1 MSGLDPVILS
11 ALTAG
16 LALIAVT
23 AGIWASVSGRVAA
36 RERRDRRLKQYA
48 PSLGGAVRNRH
59 ETDDEVHRHA
69 AAIKARRRSSG
80 GLSFRLALSQ
90 AGLEWPSWVVPL
102 VVAGLVALLS
112 AAALLAGIAPFAAMI
127 FGVATGPTVLL
138 LFLRVRKAK
147 RRTAMEKDFP
157 AALDII
163 VRGVKS
169 GLPLTDCL
177 RIVSREVSDPLRSEF
192 ARMVQQQS
200 HGLSVSEA
208 VDRLADRVPLI
219 EANFFAIVIGLQTK
233 TGGRLAESLD
243 NLVSVLRARVQLR
256 AKIRSM
262 SSEAKASGGI
272 IAALPVV
279 VSILVSLTSPQYMGL
294 LFSESIGNVVLVGS
308 AFWMLI
314 GVLVMRKMIQFD
326 H

>member
-1 MSGLDPVILS
+1 MSDLDPVILS

-23 AGIWASVSGRVAA
+23 AGIWVSLSGRVAA
-36 RERRDRRLKQYA
+36 RERHDRRLKQYA
-48 PSLGGAVRNRH
+48 PPLGGAGRSRQGA
-59 ETDDEVHRHA
+59 DDEVNQHV
-69 AAIKARRRSSG
+69 AAIKARRRSSRG
-80 GLSFRLALSQ
+80 PSFHLALRQ
-90 AGLEWPSWVVPL
+90 AGLDWPSWVVPL
-102 VVAGLVALLS
+102 VVAALVALLG
-112 AAALLAGIAPFAAMI
+112 AAALLAGIPPLAAI
-127 FGVATGPTVLL
+127 VFGVATGPAVLL
-138 LFLRVRKAK
+138 MFLRVRKA
-147 RRTAMEKDFP
+147 RRRKAMEKDFP

-177 RIVSREVSDPLRSEF
+177 HIVSREVSDPLRSEF
-192 ARMVQQQS
+192 ARMVQQQG

-279 VSILVSLTSPQYMGL
+279 VSVLVYITSPQYIGL

-308 AFWMLI
+308 ACWMLI

-326 H
+326 Y

>member
-1 MSGLDPVILS
+1 MVAVLV
-11 ALTAG
+11 ALLGAAALLTGIPPLA
-16 LALIAVT
+16 ALIFGIATGPAVLLMFL
-23 AGIWASVSGRVAA
+23 RF
-36 RERRDRRLKQYA
+36 R
-48 PSLGGAVRNRH
+48 
-59 ETDDEVHRHA
+59 
-69 AAIKARRRSSG
+69 KARRR
-80 GLSFRLALSQ
+80 
-90 AGLEWPSWVVPL
+90 
-102 VVAGLVALLS
+102 
-112 AAALLAGIAPFAAMI
+112 
-127 FGVATGPTVLL
+127 
-138 LFLRVRKAK
+138 K
-147 RRTAMEKDFP
+147 AMEKDFP

-169 GLPLTDCL
+169 GLPLSDCL
-177 RIVSREVSDPLRSEF
+177 HIVSREVSDPLRSEF

-272 IAALPVV
+272 IAALPLV
-279 VSILVSLTSPQYMGL
+279 VSVLVYITSPQYIGL
-294 LFSESIGNVVLVGS
+294 LFSEPIGNVVLVGS
-308 AFWMLI
+308 ACWMLI

-326 H
+326 Y